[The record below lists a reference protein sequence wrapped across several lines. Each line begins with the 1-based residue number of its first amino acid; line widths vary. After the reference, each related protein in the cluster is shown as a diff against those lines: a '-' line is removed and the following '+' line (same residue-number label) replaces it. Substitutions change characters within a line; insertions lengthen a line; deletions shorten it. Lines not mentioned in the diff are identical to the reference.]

1 MPYDDPDPSDP
12 TMLVG
17 VALPGSPQ
25 ATLDMA
31 YAFAEEFARAGMGE
45 EAIFGLFADAFYAGP
60 HRAYRALGDR
70 AVREIVRECVGVWG
84 RAPGRVVDAPAGLRD
99 DVHRLPWPTSP
110 WASSG
115 GDPAGATTSPGE
127 GRE

>member
-12 TMLVG
+12 TELVG
-17 VALPGSPQ
+17 VALPASPQ

-31 YAFAEEFARAGMGE
+31 YTFAEEFARAGMDE
-45 EAIFGLFADAFYAGP
+45 EAILGLFADPFYAGP

-70 AVREIVRECVGVWG
+70 AVRELVRECVGIWG
-84 RAPGRVVDAPAGLRD
+84 RAPGRVQDAPAGLSD
-99 DVHRLPWPTSP
+99 HVHQLPWPTSP

-115 GDPAGATTSPGE
+115 EGPTGTSTSLRE